1 MKPSKHTGPIRAP
14 RAVAAA
20 VAAGLTAVVAV
31 VALTSAPAA
40 AGPSGP
46 APTAPAPVKPGTLA
60 ASVPPPCRPLTTT
73 PPIDVPA
80 VGVEAGP
87 VLKAI
92 TAHLHSVPADRESG
106 RYTVLVERF
115 AAADTAIGD
124 CTTTVTDTGTS
135 TIWRDEIT
143 DSGVTYGVA
152 MHPATEPAPA
162 ATRDRFGPGELPG
175 AIPGRVPASPAR
187 LARLLDG
194 RYPGPAG
201 RVDGVGEIARLH
213 DTPPA
218 ARRALLLVLAGVPRL
233 RVHQGVTVDG
243 RTGIA
248 VTIDTDDDADHTID
262 SRHTLVI
269 DAQSGEIY
277 AYEQVLLNAAI
288 GHNLGVTVPYS
299 QSLTVITGR
308 GRTDR
313 AGVLPATGQP
323 V

>member
-1 MKPSKHTGPIRAP
+1 MKKPSKHTDLIPASRV
-14 RAVAAA
+14 VAAA
-20 VAAGLTAVVAV
+20 LAAGLTAA

-40 AGPSGP
+40 AGPNVP
-46 APTAPAPVKPGTLA
+46 APTAPAPVKPGTPA
-60 ASVPPPCRPLTTT
+60 ASVPPPCGPLTTT
-73 PPIDVPA
+73 PPIAVPDA
-80 VGVEAGP
+80 GVEAGP
-87 VLKAI
+87 VLTAI
-92 TAHLHSVPADRESG
+92 AAHLHTVPADRESG

-115 AAADTAIGD
+115 AAADTSVGD
-124 CTTTVTDTGTS
+124 CAETVTDTATS

-143 DSGVTYGVA
+143 NSGVTYGVA

-187 LARLLDG
+187 LTRLLDD

-201 RVDGVGEIARLH
+201 RVDGIGEIAQWH

-218 ARRALLLVLAGVPRL
+218 ARRTLLLVLAGVPRL
-233 RVHQGVTVDG
+233 RAHQGVTVDG

-248 VTIDTDDDADHTID
+248 VTIDTDDDADRTID

-269 DAQSGEIY
+269 DPYSGEIY
-277 AYEQVLLNAAI
+277 AHELVLLNAAI
-288 GHNLGVTVPYS
+288 GRNLGVSVPYS
-299 QSLTVITGR
+299 QSLTAITGR
-308 GRTDR
+308 GRTGR